1 MSGSPQ
7 RRLFIRADDTT
18 VRLSGIRLTTPEGV
32 TDLPDAEISGRGELP
47 IAAHAEDFR
56 LEMTLERLSGRKG
69 VFVRFGQV
77 DEDNCYQWTVG
88 GWQNSDSGID
98 QRVRGRGTCL
108 TQSNLYLQDGHAYR
122 MVLEVRGREIITHVD
137 GEELNRVTER
147 PLRLRPLYLAASV
160 EDATGDVILKAV
172 NVQADAVT
180 ADIDLPCRSA
190 AVEMLCAPPEAVN
203 TLDDPDAVVPTVSR
217 VNAEGGLCFTFPG
230 YSVTI
235 LRLRR

>member
-1 MSGSPQ
+1 
-7 RRLFIRADDTT
+7 
-18 VRLSGIRLTTPEGV
+18 
-32 TDLPDAEISGRGELP
+32 
-47 IAAHAEDFR
+47 
-56 LEMTLERLSGRKG
+56 MTLERLSGRKG

-122 MVLEVRGREIITHVD
+122 MTLEVRGREIIAHVD

-203 TLDDPDAVVPTVSR
+203 TLDDPEAVVPTVSR
-217 VNAEGGLCFTFPG
+217 VDAEGGLRFTFPG
-230 YSVTI
+230 HSVSI
-235 LRLRR
+235 LRLHR